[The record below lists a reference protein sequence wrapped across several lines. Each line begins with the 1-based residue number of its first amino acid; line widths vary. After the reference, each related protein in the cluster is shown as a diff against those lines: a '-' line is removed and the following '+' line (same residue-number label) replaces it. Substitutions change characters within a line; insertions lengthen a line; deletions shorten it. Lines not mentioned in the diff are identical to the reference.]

1 MEITDI
7 PKLHQTSL
15 FFPWDRGLKRYLR
28 AQGLDAHITRAAPP
42 EPFRVDYEGGSQ
54 WEREIIR
61 PEGDFAGK
69 KPPSGRALEGGGE
82 LSDDEKKEW
91 ATWARNELRTRQAI
105 LKSVAGSMIMELNV
119 LWSSY
124 DIYTT
129 LRERYTDDR
138 AHRAL
143 VWRFLRL
150 RLPHGEE
157 ITCDR
162 LRQHAAEFAGMVNE
176 LAGMGRPREDSQIV
190 AQFMSSIPEEIALS
204 LMTSL
209 QTARGDAWPVIHK
222 AYGNIVRG
230 LEAQEVT
237 KNRRR
242 GRRGQGH
249 PYHANY
255 GKKIQA
261 QFPPEKE

>member
-1 MEITDI
+1 MEVTDI
-7 PKLHQTSL
+7 PKLTQTSL

-28 AQGLDAHITRAAPP
+28 AQGLDAHITRVAPP

-54 WEREIIR
+54 WEREIIHPDR
-61 PEGDFAGK
+61 DFAGK

-82 LSDDEKKEW
+82 LTDEERKEW

-105 LKSVAGSMIMELNV
+105 LKSIHGTMIMEVNV

-124 DIYTT
+124 DIYNT
-129 LRERYTDDR
+129 LKDRYTDDR

-143 VWRFLRL
+143 VWKFLRL
-150 RLPHGEE
+150 RVPSGEE
-157 ITCDR
+157 VTSDR
-162 LRQHAAEFAGMVNE
+162 LRQHASEFAAMVNE
-176 LAGMGRPREDSQIV
+176 LSTMGRPREDSQIV
-190 AQFMSSIPEEIALS
+190 AQFMSSIPDEFAWN
-204 LMTSL
+204 LMSAL

-222 AYGNIVRG
+222 AFNTLIRG
-230 LEAQEVT
+230 LEAQEAT

-242 GRRGQGH
+242 GRRGQNH

-255 GKKIQA
+255 GRKVQA
-261 QFPPEKE
+261 QFLPEA